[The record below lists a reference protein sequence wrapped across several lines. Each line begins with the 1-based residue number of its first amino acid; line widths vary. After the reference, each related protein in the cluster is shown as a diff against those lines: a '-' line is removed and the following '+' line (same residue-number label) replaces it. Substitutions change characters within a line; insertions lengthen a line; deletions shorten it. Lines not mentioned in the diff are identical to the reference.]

1 MSAAPVGRFAP
12 RSSAFKPGLTMTT
25 ESKTIIDK
33 LFSIETW
40 ERLDWLNQKWNKTIE
55 EKNDIVKS
63 AGVLPLV
70 VMSLI
75 LFIGFQVH

>member
-1 MSAAPVGRFAP
+1 
-12 RSSAFKPGLTMTT
+12 MTT